1 MSDPVAE
8 KSGFLRKYMSG
19 HPDTLVAYAKWFGK
33 VEDPITSAEMTAI
46 DTKVGLYTYRIAH
59 TTDKADRQSMTL
71 LCTLK
76 NGTKKEVYV
85 PIDPP
90 LKGYDDVKPRL
101 LDMKAT
107 AQEKLG
113 MIKAPHIASFHPPP
127 ASALVG
133 PAILV
138 GSIIYLFLAPID
150 GRSPVYEPARLV
162 HSVVGTKAVNVGMYI
177 LAAAHVLEAGYTS
190 TLCRKHTGFF
200 TGAAYVLGTVVF
212 GFPIWQDLRARI
224 QNARIDSVMKVQ

>member
-1 MSDPVAE
+1 MSDSVAD

-33 VEDPITSAEMTAI
+33 VAEPITSAEMTSI
-46 DTKVGLYTYRIAH
+46 DSK
-59 TTDKADRQSMTL
+59 SMTL
-71 LCTLK
+71 TCTLK

-113 MIKAPHIASFHPPP
+113 MIKAPQITSFRYP
-127 ASALVG
+127 SDVLG
-133 PAILV
+133 TGIFMTTLF
-138 GSIIYLFLAPID
+138 YLFLAPL
-150 GRSPVYEPARLV
+150 GGSSPIYEPARLV
-162 HSVVGTKAVNVGMYI
+162 HATIGSTPVNYFTYLISV
-177 LAAAHVLEAGYTS
+177 AHVLESVYTF
-190 TLCRKHTGFF
+190 TLCRKHTGFV
-200 TGAAYVLGTVVF
+200 TGSAYVLNTLLF
-212 GFPIWQDLRARI
+212 GFPIWKDLRSRI
-224 QNARIDSVMKVQ
+224 QTARIDSVMKAE

>member
-33 VEDPITSAEMTAI
+33 VQEPITSAEMTSI
-46 DTKVGLYTYRIAH
+46 DTK
-59 TTDKADRQSMTL
+59 SMSL

-85 PIDPP
+85 PIEPP
-90 LKGYDDVKPRL
+90 LKSYDDVKPRL

-113 MIKAPHIASFHPPP
+113 MIKVPQISSFRFPVDALGPASFGG
-127 ASALVG
+127 AL
-133 PAILV
+133 L
-138 GSIIYLFLAPID
+138 YLFFVPID
-150 GRSPVYEPARLV
+150 GRSFWYEPARLV
-162 HSVVGTKAVNVGMYI
+162 HSLIGPTPVNWTTYI
-177 LAAAHVLEAGYTS
+177 IGLTHVFEAAYTY
-190 TLCRKHTGFF
+190 TLCRKHTGFL
-200 TGAAYVLGTVVF
+200 TGLAYVFATMIF
-212 GFPIWQDLRARI
+212 GFPIWKDLRSRI
-224 QNARIDSVMKVQ
+224 QIARIDSVMKVQ